1 MLKAH
6 KPRQQSRATRF
17 TCHAPLAQA
26 VFLAGTF
33 NGWDSAATP
42 MIKDVEGHWD
52 VAVVLP
58 QGRYEFKFVVDG
70 VWCCESGCNGT
81 NRACPKCVSNPFGTM
96 NRLIEV
102 T

>member
-1 MLKAH
+1 M
-6 KPRQQSRATRF
+6 PRTIS
-17 TCHAPLAQA
+17 
-26 VFLAGTF
+26 AGGVPRRNLQRLGF
-33 NGWDSAATP
+33 RGDA